1 MRAIYL
7 FYYFFL
13 WTQICQVKR
22 QLLQK
27 LAYQVSLISTSTHEV
42 SLREQPGYRKTQVAK
57 KYYIFSK
64 TLSLGPEAVIKR
76 GVFQPPGQQ
85 NGAFVEIVFCPQDGS
100 GVFGS

>member
-1 MRAIYL
+1 MDTNLSGEKATAAKAGISSVFDFHQYTRSI
-7 FYYFFL
+7 
-13 WTQICQVKR
+13 TQR
-22 QLLQK
+22 TTRLQK
-27 LAYQVSLISTSTHEV
+27 DS
-42 SLREQPGYRKTQVAK
+42 GGK
-57 KYYIFSK
+57 KSITFFSK